1 MWTHECN
8 LGGLIQTKLSI
19 DEIIKDYEKKHGPIE
34 IDGHY
39 GEQVVIKQDENI
51 FMYISPW
58 LTYREVWESSKRILD
73 VKEDEKWMIKTKA
86 KR

>member
-1 MWTHECN
+1 MIRMYFDVNEA
-8 LGGLIQTKLSI
+8 IRKAR
-19 DEIIKDYEKKHGPIE
+19 EIYGELDVG
-34 IDGHY
+34 GHY

-58 LTYREVWESSKRILD
+58 LMYREVWESSKRILD

-86 KR
+86 KN

>member
-1 MWTHECN
+1 M
-8 LGGLIQTKLSI
+8 IQTKLSI
-19 DEIIKDYEKKHGPIE
+19 DEIIKDYEKKHEPIE

-58 LTYREVWESSKRILD
+58 LAYREVWESSKRILD

-86 KR
+86 KN